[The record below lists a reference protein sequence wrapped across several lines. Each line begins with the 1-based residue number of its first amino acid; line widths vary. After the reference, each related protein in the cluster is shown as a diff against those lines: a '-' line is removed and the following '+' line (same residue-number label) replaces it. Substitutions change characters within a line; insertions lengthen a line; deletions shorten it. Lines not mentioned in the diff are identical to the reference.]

1 MSRIALG
8 LMRIEKM
15 SKEDVYQLIS
25 DSLNAGINIFDVADI
40 YGNGRCEE
48 LLGEVLEDHPELR
61 EKMYLQSKCGIS
73 TDTIGYDSSYDNII
87 KRVKLSLKRLKT
99 PYLDCLFIHRP
110 DIFMDNKEVSRAI
123 KELQENGLIKDFA
136 VSNFSASEIK
146 YLQRTLKTK
155 IKYNQVSLGL
165 GNTSM
170 IDQAFN
176 TNMPSHIISKESDD
190 LFFFLKGEGIIIQC
204 WSPFQFGFFEGSI
217 FDEDKYPAIN
227 AVLNKYAFK
236 YHTNKCAIA
245 TAFLLRLDPNL
256 IVVNGATNMSHLK
269 ESLDGEKIELSRE
282 DWYHIYQESG
292 HLLP

>member
-99 PYLDCLFIHRP
+99 PYLDC
-110 DIFMDNKEVSRAI
+110 
-123 KELQENGLIKDFA
+123 
-136 VSNFSASEIK
+136 
-146 YLQRTLKTK
+146 
-155 IKYNQVSLGL
+155 
-165 GNTSM
+165 
-170 IDQAFN
+170 
-176 TNMPSHIISKESDD
+176 
-190 LFFFLKGEGIIIQC
+190 
-204 WSPFQFGFFEGSI
+204 
-217 FDEDKYPAIN
+217 
-227 AVLNKYAFK
+227 
-236 YHTNKCAIA
+236 
-245 TAFLLRLDPNL
+245 
-256 IVVNGATNMSHLK
+256 
-269 ESLDGEKIELSRE
+269 
-282 DWYHIYQESG
+282 
-292 HLLP
+292 

>member
-61 EKMYLQSKCGIS
+61 GKMYLQSKCGIS

-136 VSNFSASEIK
+136 VSNFSSSEIK
-146 YLQRTLKTK
+146 YLQRALKTK

-190 LFFFLKGEGIIIQC
+190 LFFFLKGEDIIIQC

-217 FDEDKYPAIN
+217 FDEAKYPAIN

>member
-15 SKEDVYQLIS
+15 SKEEVYKLIT
-25 DSLNAGINIFDVADI
+25 DSVNAGIKIFDVADI

-48 LLGEVLEDHPELR
+48 LLGEVLEDHPDLR

-123 KELQENGLIKDFA
+123 EELQENGLIKDFA
-136 VSNFSASEIK
+136 VSNFSSSEIK
-146 YLQRTLKTK
+146 YLQKTLKTK

-176 TNMPSHIISKESDD
+176 TNMPSQIISKEADD
-190 LFFFLKGEGIIIQC
+190 LFFFLKGEDITIQC

-217 FDEDKYPAIN
+217 FDEEKYPVIN
-227 AVLNKYAFK
+227 AVLKKYALK

-245 TAFLLRLDPNL
+245 TAFLLRLDPKL
-256 IVVNGATNMSHLK
+256 IVVNGATNILHLK

-292 HLLP
+292 HMLP

>member
-61 EKMYLQSKCGIS
+61 GKMYLQSKCGIS

-136 VSNFSASEIK
+136 VSNFSSSEIK

-217 FDEDKYPAIN
+217 FDEAKYPAIN

-256 IVVNGATNMSHLK
+256 IVVNGATNMCHLK
-269 ESLDGEKIELSRE
+269 ESLDGEEIELSRE